1 MSSQTGIY
9 QVERP
14 MEELLVAACY
24 NGERFVVRGQDGI
37 AAAIVPLEDLEVLEN
52 LEKINEGM
60 ECQSS
65 NYSAP
70 DFP

>member
-9 QVERP
+9 QIERP

-24 NGERFVVRGQDGI
+24 NGERFVVRGQDGV

-52 LEKINEGM
+52 LDKMSDGRR
-60 ECQSS
+60 
-65 NYSAP
+65 
-70 DFP
+70 